1 MNRLWMPVVA
11 GILDIISGFMGL
23 IAGIFLILGPQFIGT
38 LSKMPGFGM
47 RPPLPEVLYPWV
59 GIAVIII
66 GILSIVGGVY
76 ALRVKNWAMALTGSI
91 CATLCGRLLGVP
103 ALVFTVLSKN
113 DFK

>member
-1 MNRLWMPVVA
+1 MPVVA
-11 GILDIISGFMGL
+11 GILEIVSGCLGL
-23 IAGIFLILGPQFIGT
+23 IAGAFLTLGPQFIGAF
-38 LSKMPGFGM
+38 SKMPRFGM
-47 RPPLPEVLYPWV
+47 RPPLPEILYPWI

-91 CATLCGRLLGVP
+91 CATLCGRLLGVL
-103 ALVFTVLSKN
+103 ALVFTVLSKQ